1 MKNSEKILE
10 ISRKE
15 LWYDGVLGEDF
26 DIEIN
31 NQMGCGEALEGVA
44 VGADMYHV
52 KKVRAFIGPYCN
64 AELDAV
70 AKMATFWN
78 IPIVGYMA
86 SSNTFA
92 DKSIYKTLARV
103 SLGTTNS
110 LAEAVAAILSHYG
123 WTRVGIATSTGLIA
137 YERMQGF
144 EETFHKRSIKINKKV
159 SSISNGILYASVE
172 NEYAERS
179 ASSPT
184 KSAVMFDENSD
195 ANSMAQTGLLNE
207 LSNNARVIICIFS
220 STREMS
226 KEFMKA
232 VYTAKMNTHDYVYIL
247 PWLQVMFSMY

>member
-1 MKNSEKILE
+1 MREYRQLTISVVLIFRMLTFCHAVKVRVGHIGAVGYMKNGEKILE

-15 LWYDGVLGEDF
+15 LWQDGVLGDDF

-52 KKVRAFIGPYCN
+52 QNVRAFIGPYCN

-103 SLGTTNS
+103 SLRTTNS

-123 WTRVGIATSTGLIA
+123 WTKKPDHRVGGLPAVRLTSRGIQSLTALVHRLSFIRITCPAYLIFDCLA
-137 YERMQGF
+137 YKM
-144 EETFHKRSIKINKKV
+144 
-159 SSISNGILYASVE
+159 ASLI
-172 NEYAERS
+172 
-179 ASSPT
+179 
-184 KSAVMFDENSD
+184 FD
-195 ANSMAQTGLLNE
+195 
-207 LSNNARVIICIFS
+207 R
-220 STREMS
+220 
-226 KEFMKA
+226 
-232 VYTAKMNTHDYVYIL
+232 
-247 PWLQVMFSMY
+247 